1 MDTAFIFAAFV
12 GTLYAI
18 LAFARNHLTES
29 KKAPKDL
36 FMDTLSVFGLVI
48 VSHYLL
54 DSFGYA
60 SICALQ
66 KGDSTKAF
74 TSNPDF

>member
-1 MDTAFIFAAFV
+1 MDTVFIFAAFI
-12 GTLYAI
+12 GILYAI
-18 LAFARNHLTES
+18 LAFARNHLTDSS
-29 KKAPKDL
+29 KTPKDL
-36 FMDTLSVFGLVI
+36 FIDILSVFGVVV
-48 VSHYLL
+48 VSHYVL

-60 SICALQ
+60 SICSLQ